1 MQTRIDRP
9 VVLITGITGGFGKAF
24 AGIFAE
30 HGYTVAGISRSKPE
44 FPVDLHI
51 PVDLTDRSSIE
62 KAVETTTSS
71 LERLDV
77 LINNAGIGHYD
88 DWEHMSD
95 DQLRSGMELN
105 FFSVV
110 TLTRLLL
117 PLLKQSGG
125 TIVNVASVAGKMPV
139 PMMGAYC
146 ATKYA
151 LVAYTDTLRA
161 ELKPAG
167 VHVLG
172 LIVGRINTGFSSRAL
187 GNRKPPATPFSGE
200 PDGLARKVLRAID
213 RRKRQLTYPGWYRFV
228 LFLQRLIPGTFDR
241 IAMKKWQ
248 KD

>member
-1 MQTRIDRP
+1 MQKCIDRP

-24 AGIFAE
+24 AAVFAE
-30 HGYTVAGISRSKPE
+30 NGYAVAGISRSRPD
-44 FPVDLHI
+44 FPIDLHI
-51 PVDLTDRSSIE
+51 PADLTDPQSMGQI
-62 KAVETTTSS
+62 VQTLTSS
-71 LERLDV
+71 VERLDV
-77 LINNAGIGHYD
+77 LINNAGVGHYD

-95 DQLRSGMELN
+95 EQLRSGMELN

-125 TIVNVASVAGKMPV
+125 SIVNVASVAGKMPV

-187 GNRKPPATPFSGE
+187 GNRKPPATPFSGK
-200 PDGLARKVLRAID
+200 PAGLARQVLRAVA
-213 RRKRQLTYPGWYRFV
+213 RRRRQLVYPGWYRFV
-228 LFLQRLIPGTFDR
+228 LLLQRWLPGTFDR

-248 KD
+248 TD